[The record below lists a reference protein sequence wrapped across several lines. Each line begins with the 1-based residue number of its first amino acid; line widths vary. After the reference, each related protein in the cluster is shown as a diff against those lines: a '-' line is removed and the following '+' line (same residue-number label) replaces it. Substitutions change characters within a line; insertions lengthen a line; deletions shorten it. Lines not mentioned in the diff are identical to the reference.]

1 MGGKDVSGIDGGGLL
16 YSFIFATANAR
27 LWDYA
32 ECGEMVRGTY
42 AAGCRNAVWGKG
54 WIRALPEKRDSRKK
68 EYVITDL
75 GRAALEGELVRLKE
89 LVENGNRIL
98 GGGSDEESCS

>member
-42 AAGCRNAVWGKG
+42 AAGCRNAVWGNEYINGKRMDTG
-54 WIRALPEKRDSRKK
+54 FAREEGQPEKGVC
-68 EYVITDL
+68 Y
-75 GRAALEGELVRLKE
+75 
-89 LVENGNRIL
+89 NGFGK
-98 GGGSDEESCS
+98 GGAGG

>member
-1 MGGKDVSGIDGGGLL
+1 M
-16 YSFIFATANAR
+16 R
-27 LWDYA
+27 L
-32 ECGEMVRGTY
+32 
-42 AAGCRNAVWGKG
+42 AAGTLYGAMNTLMEKG
-54 WIRALPEKRDSRKK
+54 WIRALPEKKDSRKK